1 MRNPKSKPKREAEV
15 APKVKIN
22 SPTSIETST
31 GFHLLEFH
39 GPTVSNIVI
48 LGAFA
53 CFTALRVVFLYRHL
67 SKKRRRKEARL
78 LQAGRAD
85 PETGMAGAAQSPHRQ
100 LMNPLWSAGGPHP
113 GTAYPAG
120 APSPHDAL
128 PYILAMA
135 RRHEEQEFQRGAS
148 RMTELLDDIQPCP
161 RQATVHALDEL
172 RKAANH
178 RAADELD
185 AIVMANLGR
194 PSVRQAGPTTSGSPA
209 PLHGTSPV

>member
-1 MRNPKSKPKREAEV
+1 MVKPKREAEV

-22 SPTSIETST
+22 SPTSVETST

-53 CFTALRVVFLYRHL
+53 CLTALGVVFLYRHL

-78 LQAGRAD
+78 LEAGRVD
-85 PETGMAGAAQSPHRQ
+85 PETGMLHQRTQ
-100 LMNPLWSAGGPHP
+100 MNPTWSPGGPHP
-113 GTAYPAG
+113 GTAYHAG
-120 APSPHDAL
+120 GSGPHDAL

-148 RMTELLDDIQPCP
+148 RVTELLEDIQPFP
-161 RQATVHALDEL
+161 RQATTHALGER
-172 RKAANH
+172 RKAANN
-178 RAADELD
+178 RATDELD
-185 AIVMANLGR
+185 AIIMASLGR
-194 PSVRQAGPTTSGSPA
+194 PNALQAGPTTSGLPA
-209 PLHGTSPV
+209 PSPETSPV